1 MKMPKIPDASAL
13 PLNDSIIIEGD
24 ALTVLRRLPGET
36 AQCIVTSPPYWGL
49 RDYNIPQ
56 QIGLEPTLS
65 QYINKLVCIFS
76 EAKRVLADDGILW
89 LNIGRRLHER
99 QSRLASARQEEPSA
113 RDEHSA

>member
-1 MKMPKIPDASAL
+1 MKMPKIPDASAI

-89 LNIGRRLHER
+89 LNIGDGYTSGNRGWR
-99 QSRLASARQEEPSA
+99 APDNPSA